1 MFGQKLK
8 LRGAEKKKSDHVF
21 FFLFLHVIKDNDTKK
36 SLKQV
41 I

>member
-21 FFLFLHVIKDNDTKK
+21 FLFLHVIKDNDTKK

>member
-1 MFGQKLK
+1 MFEQKLK
-8 LRGAEKKKSDHVF
+8 LRGAEKKKSDHV
-21 FFLFLHVIKDNDTKK
+21 FLFLHVIKDNDTKK